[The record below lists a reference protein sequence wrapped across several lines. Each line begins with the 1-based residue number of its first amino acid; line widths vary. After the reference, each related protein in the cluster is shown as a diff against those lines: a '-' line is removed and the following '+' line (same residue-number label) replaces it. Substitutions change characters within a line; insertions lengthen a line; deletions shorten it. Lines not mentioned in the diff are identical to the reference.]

1 MNDRNPLQAA
11 YRCETG
17 AVRTRN
23 EDACLVL
30 TTALGGHFSR
40 RSPGLYVVADGM
52 GGHVEGHVAS
62 KDATRTFGSHVTERL
77 IAPQLAGR
85 PLPDEADVLTLLED
99 AVFAAHEAVY
109 RPDPAENGGSTLT
122 AVLALEDRLYIAH
135 VGDSRAYLLSGGE
148 LRQLTTDHSLVRQLQ
163 DRGQLTADEAQ
174 EYEYRNVLLQALGQE
189 MTLSVETLALEQ
201 PSGGRL
207 LICSDGLSGVVNET
221 NLQRILGSDGPP
233 QQIADALYRAAM
245 AAGGPDNIT
254 AVVVDF
260 D

>member
-1 MNDRNPLQAA
+1 MNDTTPLHAA

-40 RSPGLYVVADGM
+40 RSPGLFVVADGM
-52 GGHVEGHVAS
+52 GGHAEGHVAS
-62 KDATRTFGSHVTERL
+62 KDATRTFSGHVTERL

-85 PLPDEADVLTLLED
+85 PLPDEADVLTALED

-109 RPDPAENGGSTLT
+109 RPDPAENGGTTLT
-122 AVLALEDRLYIAH
+122 AVLALEERLYVAH

-189 MTLSVETLALEQ
+189 MALSVETVALAQ
-201 PSGGRL
+201 PAGGRL
-207 LICSDGLSGVVNET
+207 LICSDGLSGVVAESS
-221 NLQRILGSDGPP
+221 LRQILGGEGTP
-233 QQIADALYRAAM
+233 QQIADALYQAAM
-245 AAGGPDNIT
+245 SAGGPDNIT
-254 AVVVDF
+254 AVVVDLA
-260 D
+260 